1 MTSFILLS
9 LGRIAVL
16 YIFYILGV
24 VHRERQIRE
33 AAQTSKPV
41 RIVDTV
47 YMVRLDEVAPKNE
60 GQPHE

>member
-9 LGRIAVL
+9 LGRMAIL
-16 YIFYILGV
+16 YVFFILGV
-24 VHRERQIRE
+24 VRREWQIRE
-33 AAQTSKPV
+33 AAQASKPV

-47 YMVRLDEVAPKNE
+47 YMVRLDEVAPRNE